1 MADRRDKRIEPNFD
15 GPSQTASSTGFSVR
29 EEDRV
34 VPGNRKSSS
43 KRGSA
48 KAKSARGG
56 RRRRSKTGLFRRLFY
71 WCVVLGIWGAI
82 GVGGL
87 VLYYGARMPSATSWS
102 IPDRPPNIKILAVS
116 GDAIANRGLTGG
128 EALSLEN
135 MSPYIPQAVIAIEDR
150 RFYSHFGIDPL
161 GLARAMFTNITTGRM
176 VQGGST
182 LTQQLAK
189 NMFLT
194 PERTLERKVQEVL
207 LAFWL
212 EQKHT
217 KDQILAMYLNRVY
230 LRLRIRYGVEAASRR
245 YFGKSGARRDAL
257 ARPRCWPAC

>member
-1 MADRRDKRIEPNFD
+1 MAANRKSQRIEPSF
-15 GPSQTASSTGFSVR
+15 QASGGRDDDDFHVGAG
-29 EEDRV
+29 DRV
-34 VPGNRKSSS
+34 AGSGGRKP
-43 KRGSA
+43 RGKTA
-48 KAKSARGG
+48 KAEKPQRGA
-56 RRRRSKTGLFRRLFY
+56 RRRRGGSGGGGLFGLVRRLIY

-116 GDAIANRGLTGG
+116 GDTIANRGLTGG

-161 GLARAMFTNITTGRM
+161 GLARAMLTNVTTGRM

-189 NMFLT
+189 NLFLT
-194 PERTLERKVQEVL
+194 NERSIERKIKE
-207 LAFWL
+207 AFLSLWL
-212 EQKHT
+212 EANLSK
-217 KDQILAMYLNRVY
+217 KEILSLYLDRAY
-230 LRLRIRYGVEAASRR
+230 MGGGTFGAAAAAQF
-245 YFGKSGARRDAL
+245 YFGKNITEVN
-257 ARPRCWPAC
+257 PV